1 MVNNQSLYYNHVFC
15 NPLNAFTKIADVGVE
30 IQLEKSCS
38 WSFSCDVRFIGTK
51 CDSYERKLIDELLKD
66 YNTDV
71 RPVEN
76 TSQVLEVTVA
86 LQPYRLLRMVSHFL
100 Y

>member
-1 MVNNQSLYYNHVFC
+1 MYFAIRLLRSQKLLMLVLKYRW
-15 NPLNAFTKIADVGVE
+15 K
-30 IQLEKSCS
+30 KSYS

>member
-1 MVNNQSLYYNHVFC
+1 MYFAIRLMRSQKLLMLVLKYRW
-15 NPLNAFTKIADVGVE
+15 K
-30 IQLEKSCS
+30 KSCS

>member
-30 IQLEKSCS
+30 IQVEKKLFMVVFM
-38 WSFSCDVRFIGTK
+38 WRAFIGTK